1 MKGRKNA
8 RRARAAARGKPRT
21 GKSAE
26 AGLPVPA
33 PPGNPGGS
41 GSTRSPGEP
50 ENYGGPDFR
59 VSDAAPRGIY
69 PGFSGLSGSSAFS
82 AFSDRFGA
90 GEAPCVSLTDD
101 PRRLTEL
108 YRRSWL
114 AKRIVDMPCED
125 MTRAW
130 YALPPSVPEED
141 AEALRRLEARH
152 GIRREITDAVRWA
165 RLYGGACALMV
176 LRGQERRLAEPL
188 DPEEILP
195 GDFQGL
201 LVRDR
206 AGGVEPSV
214 EIERN
219 LDDPDFG
226 YPAYYDF
233 ETEELGRLRV
243 HHSRIL
249 RFTGRDLPRMEETAG
264 NYWGASE
271 LEHLLEELEK
281 RSATSRNIARLVFQ
295 ANVTTLKI
303 SDLGEALALGTAEQ
317 RRQALSVVAEQNRLR
332 DSFGLQLLGA
342 GDDFENHPYSFAGL
356 SEVYEA
362 FMMDMAGAAGI
373 PATRLFGRSPDG
385 MNATG
390 ESDLKNYYEMIDGMR
405 ERSLRPALEKLLPV
419 MALSCWGFVPED
431 LTPSFPSLAAPDPR
445 EEAEIRARNTE
456 SLIRAL
462 EAGLLSPAE
471 ARERLERFL

>member
-1 MKGRKNA
+1 MR
-8 RRARAAARGKPRT
+8 
-21 GKSAE
+21 
-26 AGLPVPA
+26 
-33 PPGNPGGS
+33 
-41 GSTRSPGEP
+41 
-50 ENYGGPDFR
+50 
-59 VSDAAPRGIY
+59 
-69 PGFSGLSGSSAFS
+69 
-82 AFSDRFGA
+82 
-90 GEAPCVSLTDD
+90 C
-101 PRRLTEL
+101 
-108 YRRSWL
+108 
-114 AKRIVDMPCED
+114 
-125 MTRAW
+125 
-130 YALPPSVPEED
+130 
-141 AEALRRLEARH
+141 
-152 GIRREITDAVRWA
+152 
-165 RLYGGACALMV
+165 
-176 LRGQERRLAEPL
+176 
-188 DPEEILP
+188 EEILP